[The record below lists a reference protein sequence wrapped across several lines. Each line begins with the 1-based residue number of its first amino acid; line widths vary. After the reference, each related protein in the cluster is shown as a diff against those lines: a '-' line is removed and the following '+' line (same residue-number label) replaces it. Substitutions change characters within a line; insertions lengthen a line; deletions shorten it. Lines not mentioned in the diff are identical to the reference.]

1 MRDAI
6 TSLET
11 ALQAWGGRGDRG
23 GREAWGGDALRE
35 ARRLLEAP
43 CSKTAASALIV
54 IGEVAQSCDEEV
66 ESVVKA
72 AERAVR
78 DVVVLR
84 CCAPGDVRTISHGD
98 ILQDLEAAFDRPL
111 QGDFLPRA
119 DQELRACMLLAFH
132 KLKLRRGRP

>member
-1 MRDAI
+1 MRSKHGAAEEAD
-6 TSLET
+6 
-11 ALQAWGGRGDRG
+11 GV
-23 GREAWGGDALRE
+23 REDWGGDTLRE

-43 CSKTAASALIV
+43 CAKSAASALTV
-54 IGEVAQSCDEEV
+54 IGGVAQSCDAEA
-66 ESVVKA
+66 ESAVKA

-84 CCAPGDVRTISHGD
+84 CCAPGCVRTIANGD
-98 ILQDLEAAFDRPL
+98 ILKALEVAFDRPL